1 MQRGKCRKSG
11 WGLQD
16 EPLLAWRAWP
26 GATLLALL
34 QPRSWRVRAG
44 RRAGRK
50 ALHRW
55 GKCGLQTAHPKPA
68 ARASPA
74 ECPAGGSGLAGA
86 PGRQG
91 RGGLAGAP
99 GRPGAAHSGG
109 RLGAPPHGRGAGT
122 THLAEEGGPR
132 GPPRPHADLALPA
145 PLCASARPRRSA
157 RKRLFFLCIYFFFLL
172 TTMKGLLK
180 SLWEKCT
187 EEVLSLF
194 HGYFKA
200 PGLLAHALRLS

>member
-86 PGRQG
+86 PGQPVLQGGRVGGAWPGLQGG
-91 RGGLAGAP
+91 RGQHTPGGGWVHLRTAGVP
-99 GRPGAAHSGG
+99 GPRTW
-109 RLGAPPHGRGAGT
+109 RRREVRGAHPDLVPT
-122 THLAEEGGPR
+122 WR
-132 GPPRPHADLALPA
+132 SPRPCARRRGHGGAHASVFSS
-145 PLCASARPRRSA
+145 CV
-157 RKRLFFLCIYFFFLL
+157 FTFFF
-172 TTMKGLLK
+172 
-180 SLWEKCT
+180 
-187 EEVLSLF
+187 F
-194 HGYFKA
+194 
-200 PGLLAHALRLS
+200 

>member
-1 MQRGKCRKSG
+1 MEGVAGSDPPRPPAAQVMAGTCRTTR
-11 WGLQD
+11 
-16 EPLLAWRAWP
+16 RAESAAQVGQVRP
-26 GATLLALL
+26 PDCPPQAGCPR
-34 QPRSWRVRAG
+34 QPRRVSGRWVGPGRCSRA
-44 RRAGRK
+44 
-50 ALHRW
+50 
-55 GKCGLQTAHPKPA
+55 
-68 ARASPA
+68 
-74 ECPAGGSGLAGA
+74 AGA

-132 GPPRPHADLALPA
+132 GPPRPRADLALPA